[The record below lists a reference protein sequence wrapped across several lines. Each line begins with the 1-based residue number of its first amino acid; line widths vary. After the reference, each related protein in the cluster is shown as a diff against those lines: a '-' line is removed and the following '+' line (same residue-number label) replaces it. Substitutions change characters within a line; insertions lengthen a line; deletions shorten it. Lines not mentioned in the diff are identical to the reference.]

1 MADML
6 FQNTFFVIL
15 LISLLIAIGLGAL
28 YSVYATRHKILPS
41 TARRRRVIFIRRRVI
56 SIMGVI
62 LLLLGM
68 SFFVGMLLLRLK
80 RDGTLISLWTLGF
93 VIGFVLATGC
103 FAGVFYYAARRSIR
117 MFLERNDGLP

>member
-41 TARRRRVIFIRRRVI
+41 TARRRRVI

-62 LLLLGM
+62 LPLLGM

-103 FAGVFYYAARRSIR
+103 FVGVFYYAARRSIR
-117 MFLERNDGLP
+117 MFLDKNGNFLP